1 MQEALKP
8 MVLKMYS
15 TSTSM
20 ATLPATAVEEVKSIS
35 GVKARP
41 ATETTPSSKKA
52 VNSFLRMPRM
62 SPNTPKNGA
71 ARATMAM
78 AMLVA

>member
-1 MQEALKP
+1 

-15 TSTSM
+15 TSTSI
-20 ATLPATAVEEVKSIS
+20 ATLDAAAGEEVKSIS
-35 GVKARP
+35 GVNASP
-41 ATETTPSSKKA
+41 ATDTMPSSKNA
-52 VNSFLRMPRM
+52 VNSFLRMPRI

-71 ARATMAM
+71 DKATMAM